1 MATNFIDRVRG
12 FLQKPVEAF
21 RNSRGDSFGTSF
33 TYYIILVIIYA
44 ALSTVIATIIGA
56 AGMFLGLPGAIGAML
71 PAFVF
76 IYSIVVSIVL
86 WFAFGLWLHLWV
98 YALGGRKGII
108 QTVNAVYYGNTPY
121 LLLGWIPFVSIIG
134 IVWSFVLWILGVRE
148 LQEISTGKAIAAV
161 VIAIAIVFIVLI
173 LIAVYFIATLIS
185 IIPLNTMYS
194 PGPAF

>member
-1 MATNFIDRVRG
+1 METDFIEKVKG
-12 FLQKPVEAF
+12 FLLKPVGSF
-21 RNSRGDSFGTSF
+21 QKSRGDTFGTSF
-33 TYYIILVIIYA
+33 KYYIILVIIYA
-44 ALSTVIATIIGA
+44 VLSTIIAAILGA

-86 WFAFGLWLHLWV
+86 WFVFGLWLHLWV
-98 YALGGRKGII
+98 YILGGRKGII

-134 IVWSFVLWILGVRE
+134 IIWSFVLWILGVRE
-148 LQEISTGKAIAAV
+148 LQEIPTGKAIVAV
-161 VIAIAIVFIVLI
+161 VIAIAIIFIVLI
-173 LIAVYFIATLIS
+173 LIAAYFIATLVGIS
-185 IIPLNTMYS
+185 PGGPMYG